1 MGIAC
6 EEAKSSNSINRLLS
20 NKNFEECWAPLHCVT
35 HLGIYYLGAAGIW
48 VFPAVRN
55 SFFWKGNNRSSGS
68 LWKEWMDLNILMR
81 DRKFFV
87 KMWRLHHIFCFI
99 WCGIFLW
106 CIASLFFWR
115 KVLLKKLKIIWC
127 GNATVSKVINLCF
140 IRY

>member
-6 EEAKSSNSINRLLS
+6 EEAKSSNSINRLHS
-20 NKNFEECWAPLHCVT
+20 NKNLKNVELLCIVLPILAYT
-35 HLGIYYLGAAGIW
+35 IW
-48 VFPAVRN
+48 VLLG
-55 SFFWKGNNRSSGS
+55 SGYSQLLEILFFWKGNNRSSGS

-99 WCGIFLW
+99 WYGIFLW

-127 GNATVSKVINLCF
+127 GNTSF
-140 IRY
+140 